1 MKNYKS
7 LSLLLLLL
15 LFGSQSC
22 DTSKSNLTHSL
33 GKTLEL
39 LVVTDNKEQW
49 NGRMGTSIQEFF
61 GQLYIGLPQGEP
73 MLDIFYLPQE
83 AFGDIYKPNHLIFI
97 ADINPKLSEAVV
109 ETRRDLWATPQR
121 VVKISAPDVDS
132 FIQIFDE
139 QKEGIMDLYQQL
151 ERERILKFFKTSEAK
166 KVKKTLN
173 DIFKIDMVFPTGFV
187 VAKRVE
193 DNFIWIRK
201 ETNIVSQGVLIHT
214 FDYTNTNVFEL
225 ESIIARRNALTK
237 LHIPGPVDNSYM
249 KVANEV
255 IGVELNEI
263 NFNEMYA
270 VEARGL
276 WDVYNDFMGGPF
288 LSYTF
293 VDEARNRVITVDSYV
308 YAPKDN
314 KRIHMKEVEAILYS
328 LEFVEKNSEVK
339 E

>member
-1 MKNYKS
+1 MKKS
-7 LSLLLLLL
+7 KSISLLVLL
-15 LFGSQSC
+15 LFLGTQSC
-22 DTSKSNLTHSL
+22 DYSKSNLSHSL

-49 NGRMGTSIQEFF
+49 NSRMGTSIKDFF
-61 GQLYIGLPQGEP
+61 GQVFIGLPQAEP
-73 MLDIFYLPQE
+73 MFDIFYLPQE

-97 ADINPKLSEAVV
+97 ADINPKLKEPIV

-132 FIQIFDE
+132 FLQIFDE

-166 KVKKTLN
+166 KVKKVLN
-173 DIFKIDMVFPTGFV
+173 NNFKIDMVFPTGFT

-201 ETNIVSQGVLIHT
+201 ETNLNSQGIMIHT
-214 FDYTNTNVFEL
+214 FDYTNANVFEL

-237 LHIPGPVDNSYM
+237 LHIPGPIDHSYM
-249 KVANEV
+249 KVADEV
-255 IGVELNEI
+255 VEVELSEI
-263 NFNEMYA
+263 NFKDMYA
-270 VEARGL
+270 VESRGL
-276 WDVYNDFMGGPF
+276 WDVYNDFMGGSF

-293 VDEARNRVITVDSYV
+293 VDEARNRVITIDSYV
-308 YAPKDN
+308 YAPKEK
-314 KRIHMKEVEAILYS
+314 KRIHMKEVEAILHS
-328 LEFVEKNSEVK
+328 FEFVENNLEAK